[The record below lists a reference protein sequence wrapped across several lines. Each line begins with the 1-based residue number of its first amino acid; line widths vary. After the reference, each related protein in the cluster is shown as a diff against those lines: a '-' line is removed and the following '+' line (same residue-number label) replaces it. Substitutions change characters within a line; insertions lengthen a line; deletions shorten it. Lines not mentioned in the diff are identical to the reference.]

1 MVKQLPREPDK
12 GASDRLYQIFC
23 LEALVVYPYDY
34 FGDLLAESSHGKHNG
49 FFPTP
54 LTIVTFMTEVLM
66 EKPVLKSITQEN
78 GVVTETWEGSI
89 TEAMID
95 PCVGTGRMLLTASNY
110 SVNLHGQDI
119 DEVVLKAANI
129 NFWLYVPWLIK
140 GINFPVKRQEE
151 EFQPP
156 VEYDESIYLATE
168 DGDGGFDPFE
178 Q

>member
-1 MVKQLPREPDK
+1 MT
-12 GASDRLYQIFC
+12 
-23 LEALVVYPYDY
+23 VVQ
-34 FGDLLAESSHGKHNG
+34 
-49 FFPTP
+49 
-54 LTIVTFMTEVLM
+54 FMTEALM
-66 EKPVLKSITQEN
+66 M
-78 GVVTETWEGSI
+78 EGYRPI

-140 GINFPVKRQEE
+140 GINFPVKPPPEP

-156 VEYDESIYLATE
+156 VEYDEAVYLRPSE
-168 DGDGGFDPFE
+168 GSGGFDPFE